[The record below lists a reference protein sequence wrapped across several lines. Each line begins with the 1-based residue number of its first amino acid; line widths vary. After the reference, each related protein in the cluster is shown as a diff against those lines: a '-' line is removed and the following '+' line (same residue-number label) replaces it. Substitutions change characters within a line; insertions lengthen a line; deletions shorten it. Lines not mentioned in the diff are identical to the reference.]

1 VQANSSNNTATVVFT
16 VTKGSNT
23 SNLRDVTVDFGDG
36 SSQSVGTLS
45 GGPATVSHTYS
56 GPSDSSSRTYTA
68 TARAVDVNGET
79 TSSSTTVTVTP
90 RGQLTA
96 DITADTSSAAVPGF
110 GKQVTFTSNVNGGE
124 PLKFDWDF
132 GDGSTATTTTT
143 STTSGGGFQSKVTHI
158 YRTNGRYTATV
169 TVTTTDGRTV
179 SARTEFIVSGIT

>member
-1 VQANSSNNTATVVFT
+1 VQASSSNNTATVVFT

-68 TARAVDVNGET
+68 TARAVDVNGEV
-79 TSSSTTVTVTP
+79 TSASTTVTITP
-90 RGQLTA
+90 RGQLTVSVV
-96 DITADTSSAAVPGF
+96 ADTSSAAVPTV
-110 GKQVTFTSNVNGGE
+110 GKQVTFTATVNGGE

-132 GDGSTATTTTT
+132 GDGSTATTSATGTTT
-143 STTSGGGFQSKVTHI
+143 GGGFESKVNHV
-158 YRTNGRYTATV
+158 YRTNGRYTTTV
-169 TVTTTDGRTV
+169 TVTTTDGRTA
-179 SARTEFIVSGIT
+179 SARTEFIVSGI